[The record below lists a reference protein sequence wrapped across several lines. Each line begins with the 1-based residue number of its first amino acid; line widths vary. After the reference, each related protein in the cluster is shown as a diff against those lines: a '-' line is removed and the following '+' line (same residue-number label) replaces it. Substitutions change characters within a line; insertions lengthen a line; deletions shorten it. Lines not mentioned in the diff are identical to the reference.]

1 MFDEKEQP
9 RDTTRAD
16 IAIVHATAM
25 EMTSLIDRCDR
36 VRKYVAED
44 LTFRGGFY
52 YDARVAFAQCGM
64 GRKAARKATR
74 ALLDAHA
81 PKWILSAG
89 FSGALH
95 PELRIGDI
103 VVGQSLVDE
112 TGQELRLDLKMGDDP
127 KRGLRVGRLLTVDRI
142 VRTVEEKRLL
152 ADRHQALAVDMESFV
167 VAEMCREAKVN
178 FMAVRAISD
187 DLSAD
192 LSPEILTMVGP
203 SGAVR
208 LGAAL
213 GALWKRPGS
222 MKEMW
227 RLREQGNMASER
239 LALFLGGVITQLY
252 EASQ

>member
-1 MFDEKEQP
+1 
-9 RDTTRAD
+9 
-16 IAIVHATAM
+16 
-25 EMTSLIDRCDR
+25 
-36 VRKYVAED
+36 VRKYMSDD

-64 GRKAARKATR
+64 GQSAAQKGTR

-81 PKWILSAG
+81 PHWVLSAG
-89 FSGALH
+89 FSGALV
-95 PELRIGDI
+95 PDLRIGDI

-112 TGQELRLDLKMGDDP
+112 TGQELKLDLKMADDP

-142 VRTVEEKRLL
+142 VRTVAEKREL
-152 ADRHQALAVDMESFV
+152 AERHQALAVDMESYV
-167 VAEMCREAKVN
+167 VAEMCREAKVR
-178 FMAVRAISD
+178 FMAVRVISD

-222 MKEMW
+222 VKEMW
-227 RLREQGNMASER
+227 RLREQANMASER